1 MRGQNFLRHAAGKL
15 LPSACGSRC
24 LDTTERSTLSNTT
37 FVESLSTDP
46 VERAL
51 ARKAI
56 RILNDPTLHR
66 QQRVELVRQV
76 QRELTLHRQVQQES
90 VLLRQQAPTTTNRP
104 QRDPIAERRREL
116 RGRLQP
122 AGRAG

>member
-1 MRGQNFLRHAAGKL
+1 M
-15 LPSACGSRC
+15 
-24 LDTTERSTLSNTT
+24 SNTT

-66 QQRVELVRQV
+66 QQRVDLVRQV
-76 QRELTLHRQVQQES
+76 QRELNLHRQVQQES
-90 VLLRQQAPTTTNRP
+90 VLLRQQALIRTTSRP
-104 QRDPIAERRREL
+104 QRDPIAERRLEL

>member
-1 MRGQNFLRHAAGKL
+1 M
-15 LPSACGSRC
+15 
-24 LDTTERSTLSNTT
+24 SNTT

-76 QRELTLHRQVQQES
+76 QRELTLHRQVNRKACCCAS
-90 VLLRQQAPTTTNRP
+90 KPPSGPPTGPNATPSPKGAGNCVAAFNPLAAPA
-104 QRDPIAERRREL
+104 DPT
-116 RGRLQP
+116 P
-122 AGRAG
+122 AGASAPATSPGTTHDPPSHPLP